1 MKVLSFERLKFS
13 LKYFPKILTKFFV
26 ILVVLQGIN
35 FFFNQ
40 IMVYLQ
46 EARMSSKED
55 FFVPMIIILA
65 FVGFL
70 VQSAVKVVWT
80 LVICRFFIGKEDLAS
95 YIRNSC
101 EQGLIESLRAFLK
114 SIIFGF
120 LLIIP
125 GIIKMIRYQFVVLV
139 VATDKDY
146 QQGRVDAL
154 KESERL
160 AFGKTWPLFFLLVL
174 FSILSLSAT
183 SDQLIYNAP
192 LSVISTET
200 AAFCINV
207 FEALYMYLLF
217 VDLKSAKG
225 LDTAMEPAGAL
236 T

>member
-1 MKVLSFERLKFS
+1 MQVLSFERLKFS
-13 LKYFPKILTKFFV
+13 LKYFPKILTEFFA
-26 ILVVLQGIN
+26 ILLVLQGIN

-55 FFVPMIIILA
+55 FFVPMIIVLA

-80 LVICRFFIGKEDLAS
+80 LVICRFFIGKDDLSS
-95 YIRNSC
+95 YIRNAC
-101 EQGLIESLRAFLK
+101 EQGVIESLRAFLK
-114 SIIFGF
+114 SVIYGF

-125 GIIKMIRYQFVVLV
+125 GIVKMIRYQFVVLV

-146 QQGRVDAL
+146 QNGNVDAL

-160 AFGKTWPLFFLLVL
+160 AKGKTWPLFFLLVL
-174 FSILSLSAT
+174 FSILSFSAT
-183 SDQLIYNAP
+183 SDKLIYNAP
-192 LSVISTET
+192 LSVLTAEI

-207 FEALYMYLLF
+207 FEALYLYLLF
-217 VDLKSAKG
+217 TDLKAS
-225 LDTAMEPAGAL
+225 T
-236 T
+236 